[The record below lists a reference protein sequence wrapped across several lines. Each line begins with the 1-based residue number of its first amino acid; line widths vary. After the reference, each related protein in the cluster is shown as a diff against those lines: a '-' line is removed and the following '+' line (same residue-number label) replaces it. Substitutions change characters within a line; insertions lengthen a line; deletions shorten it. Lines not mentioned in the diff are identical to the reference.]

1 MLPYTIS
8 TSMKRRLL
16 WGLLAIAY
24 TGIVI
29 FLTTTIHYRLVQED
43 IKAYYQE
50 EYCEV
55 VYKYTGDVGGEDWEE
70 LMALAIEMQEERD
83 ALQEQI
89 DEGLDKLLKED
100 SGSDADAYISLF
112 YNLADPINWI
122 FTFVIASF
130 VALFYLAFYSAKLW
144 IQRHFRGKIDD

>member
-8 TSMKRRLL
+8 TSMKRKLTL
-16 WGLLAIAY
+16 GLLAIAY

-100 SGSDADAYISLF
+100 GGSDADAYISLF

-144 IQRHFRGKIDD
+144 MQRHFRGKIDD